1 MGLRAL
7 RCALAL
13 WVQEARWMAGASALF
28 FAAAAILVGAGV
40 LSLRSTPFLAPL
52 LFLPLWSLA
61 AFLVRAVGQLERGE
75 RVSRRNWR
83 HWFRD
88 GWKARAGMGAFWALS
103 LAAVVATLALGSRG
117 QALPAWALALSVGAL
132 AWISAAAL
140 LSLGLDVPLE
150 QESGAAQK
158 AGLLAAPA
166 FLPSTLLTLGLA
178 AWCSGA
184 AFWLDLG
191 GSRWIKPL
199 LYAPVIF
206 APLITP
212 SFFAAYLYY
221 LAQGIKDRSQG
232 KEPLAGAPTLGEIF
246 RPWR

>member
-1 MGLRAL
+1 MGSRAL

-13 WVQEARWMAGASALF
+13 WMHEARWMAAASALF
-28 FAAAAILVGAGV
+28 FVAAGV
-40 LSLRSTPFLAPL
+40 LGGLALLGLRGAPLLAPL
-52 LFLPLWSLA
+52 LFLPLWHLA
-61 AFLVRAVGQLERGE
+61 ALLVRSVGQLERGA
-75 RVSRRNWR
+75 RASKQVWR
-83 HWFRD
+83 LWLRD
-88 GWKARAGMGAFWALS
+88 GWRPRLAMGAFWALS
-103 LAAVVATLALGSRG
+103 LTAVGATVLLRSQGR
-117 QALPAWALALSVGAL
+117 PVPEWALALSLGGL
-132 AWISAAAL
+132 AWVSSDAL
-140 LSLGLDVPLE
+140 TSLGLDVPLE

-158 AGLLAAPA
+158 AGFLAAPA

-199 LYAPVIF
+199 LYAPVLF
-206 APLITP
+206 APFFTP
-212 SFFAAYLYY
+212 SFFAAYLYF

-232 KEPLAGAPTLGEIF
+232 KEPLPGAPTLGEIF

>member
-13 WVQEARWMAGASALF
+13 WVQEARWMAAASALF
-28 FAAAAILVGAGV
+28 FLAAAILLGAGL

-52 LFLPLWSLA
+52 LFLPLWSSA
-61 AFLVRAVGQLERGE
+61 AFLVRAVGHLERGE
-75 RVSRRNWR
+75 RLSKRNWR
-83 HWFRD
+83 LWFRD
-88 GWKARAGMGAFWALS
+88 GWKARWGMGAFWALS
-103 LAAVVATLALGSRG
+103 LTAVGATLVLGSQG
-117 QALPAWALALSVGAL
+117 QALPTWALALSLGAL

-166 FLPSTLLTLGLA
+166 FLPSTLLTLALA

-184 AFWLDLG
+184 AFWLDLS
-191 GSRWIKPL
+191 GSRWLRPL
-199 LYAPVIF
+199 LYAPVLF
-206 APLITP
+206 APVLTP
-212 SFFAAYLYY
+212 SFFAAYLYF

-232 KEPLAGAPTLGEIF
+232 KEPLPGAPTLGEIF